1 MAKKGSF
8 HQTYCRKC
16 FWHARFKKFR
26 HWLYGLPT
34 LSSDSLQLPNSVRNL
49 LWLSQTEIEGSKTHK
64 YRRLI
69 EALSDC
75 FIYKK
80 KHDFDHTKVLGCPVQ
95 LKQILPSHMLAGV
108 EPFYAGVLIQ
118 QQNGR
123 GQGTGLVCGDSL
135 TIYDLSSSILY
146 AESKLTMHSSGFHS
160 VLHCCRDFRPSYLGI
175 IHNGP
180 VYGSIWTNL
189 HHVAP
194 IFVTLS
200 ICSGT
205 TNIVSN
211 NW

>member
-1 MAKKGSF
+1 MF
-8 HQTYCRKC
+8 HLFPTY
-16 FWHARFKKFR
+16 
-26 HWLYGLPT
+26 
-34 LSSDSLQLPNSVRNL
+34 SS
-49 LWLSQTEIEGSKTHK
+49 ETH
-64 YRRLI
+64 
-69 EALSDC
+69 
-75 FIYKK
+75 IYKK

-95 LKQILPSHMLAGV
+95 LKQILPSHMLAEV
-108 EPFYAGVLIQ
+108 KPFYAGVLIQ

-123 GQGTGLVCGDSL
+123 GQGTALVCGDSL
-135 TIYDLSSSILY
+135 TIYDLSSTILY

-160 VLHCCRDFRPSYLGI
+160 KLHCCRDFRPSYLGI

-189 HHVAP
+189 QLVAP

-211 NW
+211 N

>member
-1 MAKKGSF
+1 MTLDFLFLLNGKKGSF

-26 HWLYGLPT
+26 YWLYGLPT

-75 FIYKK
+75 FICFPRTVRKLTFIKK

-123 GQGTGLVCGDSL
+123 VQGWSVVIHWQFTTYHQAFYMPRASL
-135 TIYDLSSSILY
+135 LCIIVDFIVYCIVVETLDPHIWVSIIMDQ
-146 AESKLTMHSSGFHS
+146 SR
-160 VLHCCRDFRPSYLGI
+160 V
-175 IHNGP
+175 
-180 VYGSIWTNL
+180 
-189 HHVAP
+189 
-194 IFVTLS
+194 
-200 ICSGT
+200 
-205 TNIVSN
+205 
-211 NW
+211 

>member
-1 MAKKGSF
+1 MSSPAEANSSQPYACGSRTF
-8 HQTYCRKC
+8 LCWCADTWIIK
-16 FWHARFKKFR
+16 
-26 HWLYGLPT
+26 L
-34 LSSDSLQLPNSVRNL
+34 
-49 LWLSQTEIEGSKTHK
+49 
-64 YRRLI
+64 
-69 EALSDC
+69 
-75 FIYKK
+75 
-80 KHDFDHTKVLGCPVQ
+80 
-95 LKQILPSHMLAGV
+95 
-108 EPFYAGVLIQ
+108 PFYDPWLIQ

-160 VLHCCRDFRPSYLGI
+160 LLHCCRDFRPSYLGI

-211 NW
+211 N